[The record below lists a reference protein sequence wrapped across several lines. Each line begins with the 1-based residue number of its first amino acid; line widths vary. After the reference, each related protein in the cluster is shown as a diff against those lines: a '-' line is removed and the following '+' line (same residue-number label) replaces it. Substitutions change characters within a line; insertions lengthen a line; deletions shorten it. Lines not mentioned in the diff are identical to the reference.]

1 MEHTNTYK
9 LMKRTIEN
17 QKKKGTLDVDS
28 TMDKLDIFLM
38 RDRITPDEYQELAE
52 LVNDEQEGNE

>member
-17 QKKKGTLDVDS
+17 QKRKGTLDVDS
-28 TMDKLDIFLM
+28 TMNKLDLFLM
-38 RDRITPDEYQELAE
+38 RDRITADEYQELAE